1 MQQVAPESL
10 EAFRG
15 LTVEVFWKSIF
26 SFAALRAEGQN
37 CFLAL
42 RAGVFGEES
51 VRFFEMIIWSMKT
64 RDKNES
70 PRIHGPKDKG
80 TVGMELI
87 KAGCS

>member
-42 RAGVFGEES
+42 RAEVFGEQS
-51 VRFFEMIIWSMKT
+51 VRFFEMIIFPGQTHLAARSESA
-64 RDKNES
+64 RDQLV
-70 PRIHGPKDKG
+70 R
-80 TVGMELI
+80 
-87 KAGCS
+87 